1 MDPTKQLDFEA
12 ARADRS
18 TEGSALAAAQ
28 AALHADDRSARSQ
41 RVVRFLLLSG
51 GLKTTKRTGWVRSG
65 VALPESVA
73 DHSHRCALAALLAAP
88 HAGADAARACMVAL
102 AHDLAEC
109 VCGDITPDDPR
120 GKAEKQRLEEAA
132 MATLGGALRPHAM
145 GEFVPALWR
154 EYEGGAGAS
163 ASPEAALAKDVDKFE
178 MALQALE
185 YERAQ
190 PALDLSPFY
199 DSVRGRIRGAEVQAW
214 FDEVL
219 RLRGEMMRERSGGAR
234 GAEEGVARARK
245 GPARPPRV
253 FSAGDVIAAAMWGA
267 GVGALASLLVV
278 AGARILAKR

>member
-1 MDPTKQLDFEA
+1 MDPAKQLDFDASCA
-12 ARADRS
+12 A
-18 TEGSALAAAQ
+18 G
-28 AALHADDRSARSQ
+28 ADDRTDRSQ

-88 HAGADAARACMVAL
+88 HAGADAARACLVAL

-109 VCGDITPDDPR
+109 IVGDMTPDDPR
-120 GKAEKQRLEEAA
+120 GKAEKQRLEESA

-145 GEFVPALWR
+145 GEFIPALWR
-154 EYEGGAGAS
+154 EYEGGGGAS

-190 PALDLSPFY
+190 PELDLSPFY

-219 RLRGEMMRERSGGAR
+219 RLRDEMLRERRGGAR
-234 GAEEGVARARK
+234 GAGGTAARAKK
-245 GPARPPRV
+245 GAAKPPRV
-253 FSAGDVIAAAMWGA
+253 FSAGDVIAAALWGA
-267 GVGALASLLVV
+267 GVGAVSSLLVI
-278 AGARILAKR
+278 AGMRVLAKR